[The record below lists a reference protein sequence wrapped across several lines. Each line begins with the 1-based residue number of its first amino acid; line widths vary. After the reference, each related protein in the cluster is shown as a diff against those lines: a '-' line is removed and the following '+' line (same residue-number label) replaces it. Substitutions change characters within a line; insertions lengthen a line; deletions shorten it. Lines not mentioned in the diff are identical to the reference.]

1 MSTQETRV
9 AALPERWLLLIHQL
23 PAKPAYLRVKVWRRL
38 QALGAIAVK
47 NSVYALP
54 AGEQGQEDFDWLLKE
69 ILAAGGEAL
78 VCEARFID
86 GLSDAQV
93 RALFDAAR
101 DKDYA
106 ALAKDARALAK
117 RLHGRL
123 TPERRSEAKADL
135 SRLKERQAEIIAID
149 FFGAEGRQSVDG
161 LITGIESRL
170 EEDMPQSSR
179 KTPAASQGPVDLTG
193 RVWVTRQGVHVDRI
207 ACAWLIRRF
216 IDPEAEFKFVPPR
229 GYEPEPGEL
238 RFDMFAAEFTHEGDR
253 CSFEVLLARSGLK
266 EPGLGE
272 IGEIVHDID
281 LKDGKFAREE
291 AAGLKM
297 LITGICA
304 DTTEDEERLSRGARL
319 FDDLFAVFSRKRSQR
334 K

>member
-38 QALGAIAVK
+38 QALGAVAVK

-69 ILAAGGEAL
+69 ILAEGGEAL

-86 GLSDAQV
+86 GLSDAEV

-106 ALAKDARALAK
+106 ALAKDAQALAK
-117 RLHGRL
+117 RLRGRVA
-123 TPERRSEAKADL
+123 ERRSEAKADL
-135 SRLKERQAEIIAID
+135 ARLKERQAEVIAID

-170 EEDMPQSSR
+170 EEELSLIHISEP
-179 KTPAASQGPVDLTG
+179 
-193 RVWVTRQGVHVDRI
+193 TR
-207 ACAWLIRRF
+207 
-216 IDPEAEFKFVPPR
+216 P
-229 GYEPEPGEL
+229 Y
-238 RFDMFAAEFTHEGDR
+238 
-253 CSFEVLLARSGLK
+253 
-266 EPGLGE
+266 
-272 IGEIVHDID
+272 
-281 LKDGKFAREE
+281 
-291 AAGLKM
+291 
-297 LITGICA
+297 
-304 DTTEDEERLSRGARL
+304 
-319 FDDLFAVFSRKRSQR
+319 
-334 K
+334 